1 MIYLNNAFKKRIDEL
16 GRIVIPKQ
24 LRKTLKIG
32 NFEELDLYIDGD
44 NIVIKKCIGLRQYED
59 KLSNLLNVCK
69 CYPFD
74 ILIVENNKVVVSNS
88 LLTVI
93 GERLILDYVN
103 LSKENKNNNILL
115 KDDTYNIV
123 VRSLIYDSSLLGYLV
138 CICKDLINVD
148 DVNNIKNTVI
158 NLLT

>member
-1 MIYLNNAFKKRIDEL
+1 M
-16 GRIVIPKQ
+16 
-24 LRKTLKIG
+24 
-32 NFEELDLYIDGD
+32 
-44 NIVIKKCIGLRQYED
+44 
-59 KLSNLLNVCK
+59 LNVCK

-158 NLLT
+158 DLLT